1 MSTAPESFDRRL
13 EATVELAISI
23 ASGDLSA
30 RLEVSERGDAID
42 AIATALNMLAEELS
56 VERSSRQRAEELL
69 RDEVEAYEYAPAL
82 FCSLNS
88 DSLLIEKCN
97 QRLAAALEM
106 TKQEVLGRSVLDL
119 YDPACREDAERSLRQ
134 LAAGAPP
141 DGTEL
146 RLRKQSGG
154 HIIVDI
160 SATRIRALD
169 GSERLRIV
177 WRDVSAEK
185 QLEARFLQAQKMEAV
200 GRLSGGVAH
209 DFNNILAVIMGS
221 AGFLEQLLIERNIAS
236 DDVRLIQEAAARG
249 ASLTNDLLAFSRRR
263 IIKPVPI
270 DLRTLVHEAERM
282 ARRLVGEN
290 IRVATHVA
298 EHALTVVIDPSQFS
312 QVLINLAINAR
323 DAMPEGGVLAID
335 ASSIHVD
342 LSQGAELDLAPGEYA
357 LISVSDTGIGMASH
371 VAAQAFEPFFTTKPV
386 GQGTGLGLSTS
397 YGIVRQAGGRMW
409 ISSAINRGTSVKI
422 YLPQVPVVT
431 RAAHAD
437 LAPSAHLGRE
447 TLLVVEDDA
456 AVRVLTMR
464 ILKSAG
470 YRVLVA
476 QNGEDALRVSAQFD
490 GDIALMVTDVM
501 MPEMGG
507 SELALAMRESRP
519 GTRVLFVSGYTAN
532 GVVKQG
538 VLEAKLDFL
547 GKPFTPA
554 ALLTTVRQILDRA

>member
-1 MSTAPESFDRRL
+1 MSPPESFDARL

-23 ASGDLSA
+23 ASGDLNA
-30 RLEVSERGDAID
+30 RLEVSEHGDAID

-56 VERSSRQRAEELL
+56 VERTSRQRAEELL

-82 FCSLNS
+82 FCSLNC
-88 DSLLIEKCN
+88 DSLVIEKCN

-106 TKQEVLGRSVLDL
+106 TKQEVLGRCVLDL
-119 YDPACREDAERSLRQ
+119 YDPACRDAAERSLRQ
-134 LAAGAPP
+134 IAAGAPP

-154 HIIVDI
+154 YIIVDI
-160 SATRIRALD
+160 SATRIRAMD

-177 WRDVSAEK
+177 WRDVTAEK
-185 QLEARFLQAQKMEAV
+185 HLEARFLQAQKMEAV

-221 AGFLEQLLIERNIAS
+221 AGLLEQLLFERNIAS

-263 IIKPVPI
+263 IVQPVPI
-270 DLRTLVHEAERM
+270 DVRTLVHEAERM

-290 IRVATHVA
+290 IRVAAHVA
-298 EHALTVVIDPSQFS
+298 ERALTVVIDPSQFS

-323 DAMPEGGVLAID
+323 DAMPAGGVLTID
-335 ASSIHVD
+335 AFAINLD
-342 LSQGAELDLAPGEYA
+342 AAQGVELDLGPGDYA

-371 VAAQAFEPFFTTKPV
+371 VVAQAFEPFFTTKPV

-409 ISSAINRGTSVKI
+409 ISSEISRGTTVRI
-422 YLPQVPVVT
+422 YLPQATVVT
-431 RAAHAD
+431 RAA
-437 LAPSAHLGRE
+437 APDPAPPVQTGRE

-456 AVRVLTMR
+456 AVRALTVR
-464 ILKSAG
+464 ILQNAG
-470 YRVLVA
+470 YRVLAA
-476 QNGEDALRVSAQFD
+476 QNGEDALRVAAQFN
-490 GDIALMVTDVM
+490 GKIPLVVTDVM

-507 SELALAMRESRP
+507 SELALALRDSRP
-519 GTRVLFVSGYTAN
+519 ETRVLFVSGYTAN
-532 GVVKQG
+532 AIVKQG

-547 GKPFTPA
+547 AKPFTPT
-554 ALLTTVRQILDRA
+554 ALLTTVRQVLDRA